1 MLTKEQ
7 RSEFER
13 SLRVLREEYN
23 HYKLF
28 ADVLETATGQ
38 PVSNESLKGWQLDE
52 DKALQ
57 AVRQRIREQEGAFG
71 ELAIMFTEG
80 GGSAFFLVGR
90 DIKGDAISEEIARA
104 CNIVYTD
111 ELEHGEHGAL
121 DLEQELEEGREL
133 LEGEHVLGV

>member
-1 MLTKEQ
+1 
-7 RSEFER
+7 
-13 SLRVLREEYN
+13 
-23 HYKLF
+23 
-28 ADVLETATGQ
+28 
-38 PVSNESLKGWQLDE
+38 LKGWQLDE

-121 DLEQELEEGREL
+121 DLEQELDSEEEWTKAREL
-133 LEGEHVLGV
+133 ITEICQQRLRMRYGMFAIPVDETRIAEITAGEIEPLPVA